1 MRTTAIT
8 KATVLGRGTSRSKK
22 PVVARNSSRTDMS
35 SLSHSSHCTTMKT
48 AWFRVGSTAYTE
60 TSTQRCSQEL
70 GWSISR
76 TSSVITVH
84 SSSTAKT
91 RSGKP
96 MSRVRTV
103 PFLHLVL
110 ITRIF
115 HTEWNWSGS
124 GEPVLSNI
132 LLLWTVEPLHADT
145 SLCDARTGFYTLE
158 IADYIMRRSSRH
170 THAAIRC
177 LEHVLPMKYAG
188 LVSRHK
194 NSPEWRLTALATM
207 YCTSSK
213 TKLKSWPARP
223 CQKALRS

>member
-1 MRTTAIT
+1 M
-8 KATVLGRGTSRSKK
+8 GGQF
-22 PVVARNSSRTDMS
+22 PVRAPSSPSTLLPQQRQGAENQCPGYALSPSYTWCS
-35 SLSHSSHCTTMKT
+35 SLG
-48 AWFRVGSTAYTE
+48 F
-60 TSTQRCSQEL
+60 
-70 GWSISR
+70 
-76 TSSVITVH
+76 
-84 SSSTAKT
+84 
-91 RSGKP
+91 
-96 MSRVRTV
+96 
-103 PFLHLVL
+103 FN
-110 ITRIF
+110 
-115 HTEWNWSGS
+115 TEWNWSGS

-170 THAAIRC
+170 MHAAIHC

-223 CQKALRS
+223 CQKGLRS